1 MFLDSWHINYFY
13 FSSGTENYFR
23 LWLKYFPMKVKCD
36 HFLNWDEWQLI
47 IKQMKHDKVPLKKRF
62 IQTGPKCGIFS
73 LKVQGFNLI
82 TFYKKSIC
90 LLRNIL
96 CQASRHKFQIFMIFH
111 PKKYKSKL
119 PINLIYTEVF
129 LWIGVFSTRSM
140 PLQNQ

>member
-13 FSSGTENYFR
+13 FSSGTENYFW

-36 HFLNWDEWQLI
+36 HFLNRDEWQLI
-47 IKQMKHDKVPLKKRF
+47 IKQMKHDKCLWKKGLYRPVQNVAF
-62 IQTGPKCGIFS
+62 FS

-96 CQASRHKFQIFMIFH
+96 CQASWHKFQIFMIFH

-119 PINLIYTEVF
+119 PINFIYTEIF
-129 LWIGVFSTRSM
+129 LWIGVFSMWSM
-140 PLQNQ
+140 SLQNQ